1 MVKDALGGDA
11 KIVGISAGTAS
22 MIQATLL
29 LPINSVQTRM
39 QAGGLGFTGT
49 LRIIF
54 QNGGLSGL
62 RQLYLA
68 LPPTVAMLGMR
79 QGLIFGSGAE
89 LKKQTPEVWPEWA
102 RDAISMGLSAF
113 VCTAFLFPMDTLKTR
128 LQVGKPLPGMCPSQ
142 WYHGFTPAVSHAVVG
157 RPVWMV
163 MRNSLEQNVPDPEG
177 QTLRYWKHF
186 VCGGLTGTITTL
198 VVFPLDTMKKLL
210 QTSDQMR
217 GSFRTEVR
225 TVFKSGGL
233 HRFYR
238 GLSVKLTMNFTQG
251 ALFNTIFVAC
261 NKFLESS

>member
-1 MVKDALGGDA
+1 MVKDAIGGDA
-11 KIVGISAGTAS
+11 KTVGIAAGTAS
-22 MIQATLL
+22 VIQATFL

-39 QAGGLGFTGT
+39 QAGGLRLNAT

-54 QNGGLSGL
+54 ADGALSGL

-68 LPPTVAMLGMR
+68 LPPTVAMLGMK

-89 LKKQTPEVWPEWA
+89 LKKQTPQIWPEWA
-102 RDAISMGLSAF
+102 RDATSMGISAL

-142 WYHGFTPAVSHAVVG
+142 WYRGFVPAVSHAVVG

-163 MRNSLEQNVPDPEG
+163 MRNGLERNVPDP
-177 QTLRYWKHF
+177 QSHSLQYWKHF
-186 VCGGLTGTITTL
+186 VCGGLTGTVVTL
-198 VVFPLDTMKKLL
+198 VVFPLDTLKKLL
-210 QTSDQMR
+210 QTNGQTHVSI
-217 GSFRTEVR
+217 RTEVK
-225 TVFKSGGL
+225 TLFKSGGI

-238 GLSVKLTMNFTQG
+238 GFSVKLAMNFTQG

-261 NKFLESS
+261 NKFIEGS